1 VKRNVAVLEAAE
13 QTRQAGTESNP
24 LFRSFKFGKRRLS
37 NRIVMAP
44 MTRCC
49 SPEGIPGHDVA
60 AYYRRRA
67 LGEVGL
73 IISEGTHPVLASAHG
88 YENVPV
94 FGAKA
99 LPGWKRVIEGVH
111 AAGGMMVPQ
120 LWHTGSYKRP
130 GFDRSDKIRRIAP
143 SAVAHPGY
151 TGDLGKVV
159 PARMTEADI
168 AKTIEAYA
176 QAAADA
182 QELDFD
188 GVEIHG
194 AHGYLIDQFFWSVT
208 NKRLDRFGGSL
219 HDRTRFACEIIAAV
233 RKRVGSDFPIIFRF
247 SNWKL
252 GVYDERGRVA
262 TTAAELEEWLMPLAS
277 AGVDIFHASTRNF
290 ENPEFAGSPLNLA
303 GWTKKITG
311 LPVITVGSVGLSS
324 DFISE
329 RQGQEVKAASL
340 DSLIARMN
348 NGEFDL
354 VAVGRALLADPN
366 WARKVRDQEFDKII
380 PYDKSCLNRLY

>member
-1 VKRNVAVLEAAE
+1 MNRNVAVLEEAE

-24 LFRSFKFGKRRLS
+24 LFRSFKFGKRRLR

-73 IISEGTHPVLASAHG
+73 IISEGTHPVLPSAHG

-94 FGAKA
+94 FGAQA
-99 LPGWKRVIEGVH
+99 LAGWKRVIEGVH

-290 ENPEFAGSPLNLA
+290 ENPEFADSPLNLA

-329 RQGQEVKAASL
+329 RLGHQVKATSL
-340 DSLIARMN
+340 DSLIERMN

-354 VAVGRALLADPN
+354 VAVGRALLADPD